1 MWGQA
6 PELGFEMVTFL
17 TFLARYGVG
26 GGTNPRRRM
35 PKVSLMAGFEKPP
48 PRGRR
53 LCPRRRAVDR
63 AAVGNV
69 KMWNCG
75 SVKVWKYENGLG
87 LLSIARCDDACGEY
101 SCQFNG
107 FSDKGIQ
114 LAMFNVVAFND
125 DLEPHS
131 CLGEFFH
138 RNLQFM
144 DEVFAGFRLG
154 CFGIVGGNACCRA
167 KYLIGKT
174 VAADFL
180 YRQCSACF
188 DATCCKFHYAIFKLN
203 FHGHT
208 SFPYFHIFTVSYL
221 HNFTIL
227 SVKPFDAIVAAK
239 KPIVKVPR
247 INIDV
252 CSHFHKMLRPRP
264 SRIGASPRIG
274 RASRS
279 DMNRLTG
286 SVGIIPNI
294 ISWRNGVRLRNRI
307 MEAAQ

>member
-1 MWGQA
+1 MRR
-6 PELGFEMVTFL
+6 FE
-17 TFLARYGVG
+17 VG
-26 GGTNPRRRM
+26 SG
-35 PKVSLMAGFEKPP
+35 
-48 PRGRR
+48 RGRWR
-53 LCPRRRAVDR
+53 SPCLRAVDR
-63 AAVGNV
+63 APVGNV

-87 LLSIARCDDACGEY
+87 LLSIACCDDACGEY

-227 SVKPFDAIVAAK
+227 SVKPFVRCSLERTVVEIEAINVNY
-239 KPIVKVPR
+239 R
-247 INIDV
+247 
-252 CSHFHKMLRPRP
+252 SHQFLSESESRPLGNGSAPVR
-264 SRIGASPRIG
+264 
-274 RASRS
+274 RS
-279 DMNRLTG
+279 Y
-286 SVGIIPNI
+286 S
-294 ISWRNGVRLRNRI
+294 GVRWRALYQI
-307 MEAAQ
+307 APPETSGQI

>member
-1 MWGQA
+1 MKRTGYRWAKIRGA
-6 PELGFEMVTFL
+6 YRL
-17 TFLARYGVG
+17 
-26 GGTNPRRRM
+26 
-35 PKVSLMAGFEKPP
+35 SH
-48 PRGRR
+48 GRR
-53 LCPRRRAVDR
+53 LRPRRRAVDR
-63 AAVGNV
+63 ATVGNV

-87 LLSIARCDDACGEY
+87 LLSIACCDDACGEY

-227 SVKPFDAIVAAK
+227 SVKPFVGSAFLQAVVKIVSVYVNK
-239 KPIVKVPR
+239 CLFH
-247 INIDV
+247 V
-252 CSHFHKMLRPRP
+252 CQRMQ
-264 SRIGASPRIG
+264 GASTFRLKPPRRIG
-274 RASRS
+274 RASRVEY
-279 DMNRLTG
+279 NPLTG
-286 SVGIIPNI
+286 SVCIVPNSAAWRKGVARAKKVVYWCVTIIADDG
-294 ISWRNGVRLRNRI
+294 RADG
-307 MEAAQ
+307 

>member
-1 MWGQA
+1 M
-6 PELGFEMVTFL
+6 
-17 TFLARYGVG
+17 
-26 GGTNPRRRM
+26 
-35 PKVSLMAGFEKPP
+35 SGFEKP

-87 LLSIARCDDACGEY
+87 LLSIACCDDACGEY

-144 DEVFAGFRLG
+144 DEVFAGLRLG

-221 HNFTIL
+221 HNSTIL
-227 SVKPFDAIVAAK
+227 SVKPFVRSPFQCAV
-239 KPIVKVPR
+239 VEVESVN
-247 INIDV
+247 INY
-252 CSHFHKMLRPRP
+252 CSHQFLSESESRPFRNGP
-264 SRIGASPRIG
+264 APVRRSYSGVRWCVFYQIPPRGARG
-274 RASRS
+274 RAGACNGR
-279 DMNRLTG
+279 DATPGHPLRG
-286 SVGIIPNI
+286 RPAAGGYFVPVVGT
-294 ISWRNGVRLRNRI
+294 
-307 MEAAQ
+307 

>member
-1 MWGQA
+1 MMRRA
-6 PELGFEMVTFL
+6 DYN
-17 TFLARYGVG
+17 LARMSG
-26 GGTNPRRRM
+26 M
-35 PKVSLMAGFEKPP
+35 LDLSSDEKAKAGWL
-48 PRGRR
+48 R
-53 LCPRRRAVDR
+53 PRRRAVNR

-69 KMWNCG
+69 KLWKCG
-75 SVKVWKYENGLG
+75 TVKVWKYENGLG
-87 LLSIARCDDACGEY
+87 LLSIACCDDACGEY

-227 SVKPFDAIVAAK
+227 SVKPFAGWTSAQQPVVEIAA
-239 KPIVKVPR
+239 V
-247 INIDV
+247 NV
-252 CSHFHKMLRPRP
+252 CYGSHFVAMKKIGPQALRPKTPFRV
-264 SRIGASPRIG
+264 G
-274 RASRS
+274 RTV
-279 DMNRLTG
+279 RLDVNPMMGSFG
-286 SVGIIPNI
+286 SVSQRRAWCKGE
-294 ISWRNGVRLRNRI
+294 S
-307 MEAAQ
+307 

>member
-1 MWGQA
+1 MKQTSQRSLLFRQNVNRT
-6 PELGFEMVTFL
+6 ESD
-17 TFLARYGVG
+17 
-26 GGTNPRRRM
+26 RRR
-35 PKVSLMAGFEKPP
+35 GC
-48 PRGRR
+48 PRQVGRGMRTR
-53 LCPRRRAVDR
+53 LRPRRRAVDR

-75 SVKVWKYENGLG
+75 NVKVWKYENGLG
-87 LLSIARCDDACGEY
+87 LLSIACCDDACGEY

-125 DLEPHS
+125 DFEPHS

-252 CSHFHKMLRPRP
+252 CSHFHKMQ
-264 SRIGASPRIG
+264 GASTFRLKPPRRIG
-274 RASRS
+274 RASRVEY
-279 DMNRLTG
+279 NPLTG

-294 ISWRNGVRLRNRI
+294 IPWRNGVWRQNRIMGAI
-307 MEAAQ
+307 MEAA